1 MTKKK
6 DLGILSDFEEM
17 IPEENM
23 DNSSF
28 SFITEFKGNYEE
40 ELRDVNI
47 PDELPILPLRNMV
60 LFPTTVLPISVG
72 RESSLQLIKDLEKS
86 GGYMGVMCQKEPE
99 VNLQL
104 KPFLIELIRLN
115 FY

>member
-1 MTKKK
+1 MIQQQISVKIMTKKK

-60 LFPTTVLPISVG
+60 LFPTTVLPISVLWCWLTK
-72 RESSLQLIKDLEKS
+72 RLE
-86 GGYMGVMCQKEPE
+86 
-99 VNLQL
+99 
-104 KPFLIELIRLN
+104 
-115 FY
+115 